1 MEGQLF
7 ALFDV
12 NSRSQ
17 IRTQKKKKK
26 FSVPSIASS
35 INCKYITLVNL
46 YLQVLPQF
54 LNSERQKYVK
64 WNFFISSLPFS
75 EYFFRNSGLVNS
87 SQLHPP
93 RLYLFKLKNPDLF
106 FPFSQIRPLPLSYP
120 FHPLTLPCL
129 CLDSISLHIPFFS
142 EGIFSFLGHSAWAQ
156 HSSKSSRGESIFL
169 FHRSK
174 TMLFSFQHP

>member
-26 FSVPSIASS
+26 KISVPSIASS
-35 INCKYITLVNL
+35 INCKHVTLVNL

-75 EYFFRNSGLVNS
+75 EYFFRNSGLANS

-93 RLYLFKLKNPDLF
+93 RLYLFKLKNTDLF
-106 FPFSQIRPLPLSYP
+106 FPLSQIQPLS
-120 FHPLTLPCL
+120 
-129 CLDSISLHIPFFS
+129 ISSP
-142 EGIFSFLGHSAWAQ
+142 
-156 HSSKSSRGESIFL
+156 SRVYA
-169 FHRSK
+169 
-174 TMLFSFQHP
+174 